1 MEGLVAF
8 VTAIFLVIYSS
19 GLFALAFS
27 WTRNRI
33 GRIVSRVFAVISIV
47 TGIWLAITLIDSNG
61 VFVGGI
67 PVLLGAFSLYNSLRR
82 KRQEGAKLD
91 TWKS

>member
-8 VTAIFLVIYSS
+8 VTAILLVIYSS

-47 TGIWLAITLIDSNG
+47 TGIWLALTLIDSNG

-82 KRQEGAKLD
+82 KRQERAKLD

>member
-8 VTAIFLVIYSS
+8 VTAILLVIYSS

>member
-1 MEGLVAF
+1 MEGLVAL
-8 VTAIFLVIYSS
+8 VTVIFLVIYSS
-19 GLFALAFS
+19 GLFALALS

-47 TGIWLAITLIDSNG
+47 TGTWLAITLLDSNG
-61 VFVGGI
+61 LFVGGI

-82 KRQEGAKLD
+82 NR
-91 TWKS
+91 

>member
-1 MEGLVAF
+1 MEGLVAL
-8 VTAIFLVIYSS
+8 VTVILLVIYSS
-19 GLFALAFS
+19 GLFALALS

-47 TGIWLAITLIDSNG
+47 TGIWLAITLIDGNG
-61 VFVGGI
+61 VMVGGI

-82 KRQEGAKLD
+82 NR
-91 TWKS
+91 

>member
-8 VTAIFLVIYSS
+8 VTVILLVIYSS
-19 GLFALAFS
+19 GLFALALS

-33 GRIVSRVFAVISIV
+33 GRIISRVFAVISIV
-47 TGIWLAITLIDSNG
+47 TGLWLAATLIDGNG
-61 VFVGGI
+61 VMVGGI

-82 KRQEGAKLD
+82 NR
-91 TWKS
+91 

>member
-8 VTAIFLVIYSS
+8 VTAILLVIYSS

-47 TGIWLAITLIDSNG
+47 TGTWLAITLLDSNG
-61 VFVGGI
+61 LFVGGI

-82 KRQEGAKLD
+82 NR
-91 TWKS
+91 

>member
-1 MEGLVAF
+1 MEGLVAL
-8 VTAIFLVIYSS
+8 VTAILLVIYSS

-47 TGIWLAITLIDSNG
+47 TGIWLAITLIDGNG
-61 VFVGGI
+61 VMVGGI

-82 KRQEGAKLD
+82 NR
-91 TWKS
+91 